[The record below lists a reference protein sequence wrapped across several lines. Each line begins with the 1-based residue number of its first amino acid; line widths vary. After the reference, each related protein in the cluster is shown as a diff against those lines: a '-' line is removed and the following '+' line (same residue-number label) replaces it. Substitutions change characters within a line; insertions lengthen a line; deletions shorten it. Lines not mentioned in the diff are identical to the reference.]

1 MATREKMDRMANNAQ
16 DVIEAQRRSYEALT
30 DSFIAFQKRN
40 VRFIQSGFGG
50 FGLQEDNLRAAQE
63 WWKSDTDLA
72 ELQQRNAKFAQSWM
86 NGGAEYLKDQA
97 EHNQRAAEELAKS
110 AREQQENL
118 RKLGEDLVG
127 IYQALLS
134 NSRDYAEEG
143 VKTAQQAT
151 QRGLQAVQET
161 AEQADKVA
169 RQAGA
174 QANGSGFPIADYDNL
189 SVSEASQ
196 KLNGLSNEDLKK
208 VRAYEK
214 QNKDRDSLLDQI
226 DRKMKSA
233 SA

>member
-40 VRFIQSGFGG
+40 VRFVQSGFGG
-50 FGLQEDNLRAAQE
+50 FGLQEENLRAAQD
-63 WWKSDTDLA
+63 WWKSNTDLV
-72 ELQQRNAKFAQSWM
+72 ELQQRNAKFFQSWM
-86 NGGAEYLKDQA
+86 NGGAEYLRNQA
-97 EHNQRAAEELAKS
+97 EHNQHTAEAFAKS

-118 RKLGEDLVG
+118 KKLGEDWIGV
-127 IYQALLS
+127 YQAILS
-134 NSRDYAEEG
+134 NSRSYAEEG
-143 VKTAQQAT
+143 MKTAQQAT

-161 AEQADKVA
+161 AEQADQMA
-169 RQAGA
+169 RQANGS
-174 QANGSGFPIADYDNL
+174 NGSGFPIANYDNL

-196 KLNGLSNEDLKK
+196 KLNGLSDENLKK

-214 QNKDRDSLLDQI
+214 QNKNRDSLVEQI
-226 DRKMKSA
+226 DRKIKSA